1 MPFPRCHACA
11 PPLLAAPPFF
21 SLPHP
26 RPLTCNSPRPALFL
40 SQSLLEALRLWDST
54 RALAADQS
62 TGVVDPSLVALA
74 VPPIR
79 ADLALR
85 ERHCAAAAAAVA
97 AGRPAMPRLSAP
109 LHAFGGT
116 DERSFTP
123 EQLAAWRAFAA
134 GGDDDGASAHEP
146 TRWSTLQPNGND
158 DGGSGGGGVPFDPS
172 ARFSCTL
179 LPGGH
184 FYAYDAVG
192 SNLLLS
198 RIVRVLRSA
207 VDALPR
213 SVLAGPPLPDQSSSL
228 PYAHEMV
235 EACAVATP
243 SAVALVD
250 ANGSRS
256 YAEVVH
262 DSELVGAWLVAEGS
276 APGLAVA
283 MLMGHCAEMLIAQ
296 LGVAMSG
303 AACFGLENHFGPQ
316 MMRELLSDT
325 EPVAALAPPSRRRDW
340 PPRCRR
346 GFRRSS

>member
-1 MPFPRCHACA
+1 M
-11 PPLLAAPPFF
+11 
-21 SLPHP
+21 
-26 RPLTCNSPRPALFL
+26 
-40 SQSLLEALRLWDST
+40 
-54 RALAADQS
+54 
-62 TGVVDPSLVALA
+62 
-74 VPPIR
+74 
-79 ADLALR
+79 
-85 ERHCAAAAAAVA
+85 
-97 AGRPAMPRLSAP
+97 
-109 LHAFGGT
+109 
-116 DERSFTP
+116 
-123 EQLAAWRAFAA
+123 
-134 GGDDDGASAHEP
+134 
-146 TRWSTLQPNGND
+146 
-158 DGGSGGGGVPFDPS
+158 
-172 ARFSCTL
+172 
-179 LPGGH
+179 
-184 FYAYDAVG
+184 
-192 SNLLLS
+192 
-198 RIVRVLRSA
+198 RVLRSA

-316 MMRELLSDT
+316 MMRELLQRHG
-325 EPVAALAPPSRRRDW
+325 ARCCARIAPPGGATGRRAAAGGSDARAE
-340 PPRCRR
+340 PRGHPGMEGAVPRR
-346 GFRRSS
+346 PASCAAPLGMATCPAL